1 MLDLSLETLIFL
13 LQLIDPISITLKQ
26 LSAILSMVDFFFF
39 LGLCAQ
45 KAPALTMSPSEQLP
59 GVCHWFEGSGCDEMF
74 KRFFLFS

>member
-1 MLDLSLETLIFL
+1 MLDWSLETLIFL
-13 LQLIDPISITLKQ
+13 LQLIDAVFHYLKTAFCNP
-26 LSAILSMVDFFFF
+26 LYGGFFFF

-59 GVCHWFEGSGCDEMF
+59 GVCYWFEDSGCDEML